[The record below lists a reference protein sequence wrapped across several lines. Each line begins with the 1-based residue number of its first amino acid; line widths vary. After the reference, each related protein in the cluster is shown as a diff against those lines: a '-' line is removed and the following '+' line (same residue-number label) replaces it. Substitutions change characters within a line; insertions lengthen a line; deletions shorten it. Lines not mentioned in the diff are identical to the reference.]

1 MGIKGFIRCLLI
13 MALLAPSAG
22 WAVEVHGN
30 LSTQFFSFNNE
41 WLNDQ
46 RQLEVDQ
53 YLRFSM
59 TNIDKAGK
67 FSIYGYGRGSQDF
80 TNGEGLNGRLY
91 YLYGEYRDLF
101 NKVDVRVGRQ
111 FVNLT
116 AGSAIVDG
124 AQVDLKN
131 IGPVGFTVFGGRDVI
146 FGLNGEIGDA
156 TNTIVGLGAY
166 LVGFT
171 KTDAEISWYRK
182 WDQGDVARDILGASF
197 KQYLLNNVKVYGD
210 TKFDLASETFN
221 EVLGGVKY
229 YPLSNLIF
237 TGEYYQSY
245 PTFDTTSIYSVF
257 AVNRYSQGLFQ
268 VDYIFNDK
276 VSVNAGYTREGYGDG
291 GSANVYHVGTSIR
304 PIEPLRLNV
313 EYDNRTGYYGNVSGV
328 IADASYDINK
338 KSQVAA
344 GIDYDVYKRDALTG
358 DETARRYWL
367 GGKYKLTRNMAMS
380 GRIQDDVNVR
390 FTTNVSGR
398 LVFDYNF

>member
-53 YLRFSM
+53 YLRFSI
-59 TNIDKAGK
+59 TKIDKAGK

-101 NKVDVRVGRQ
+101 NKVDLSVGRQ
-111 FVNLT
+111 FVNVS
-116 AGSAIVDG
+116 AGSAIIDG
-124 AQVDLKN
+124 AQVNLKN

-146 FGLNGEIGDA
+146 FGLNGEIGDG
-156 TNTIVGLGAY
+156 TNTDLGIAAY
-166 LVGFT
+166 LAGFT
-171 KTDAEISWYRK
+171 KTDAEISWFRK
-182 WDQGDVARDILGASF
+182 WDQGDVARDLLGASF
-197 KQYLLNNVKVYGD
+197 KQYLLNNIKVYGNAQY
-210 TKFDLASETFN
+210 DLASETFN
-221 EVLGGVKY
+221 QVLGGVKY
-229 YPLSNLIF
+229 FPLSNLVF

-245 PTFDTTSIYSVF
+245 PIFDTTSIYSVF

-268 VDYIFNDK
+268 VDYTFNDK
-276 VSVNAGYTREGYGDG
+276 VSANAGYTREGYGDG
-291 GSANVYHVGTSIR
+291 GAANVYHIGAGIH
-304 PIEPLRLNV
+304 PIEPLRVNI

-328 IADASYDINK
+328 IADATYDINRK
-338 KSQVAA
+338 AQVAA
-344 GIDYDVYKRDALTG
+344 GIDFDVYRRDSLTG

-367 GGKYKLTRNMAMS
+367 GGKYRLTQNMAMS
-380 GRIQDDVNVR
+380 GRIQDDVNASY
-390 FTTNVSGR
+390 TSDVSGR